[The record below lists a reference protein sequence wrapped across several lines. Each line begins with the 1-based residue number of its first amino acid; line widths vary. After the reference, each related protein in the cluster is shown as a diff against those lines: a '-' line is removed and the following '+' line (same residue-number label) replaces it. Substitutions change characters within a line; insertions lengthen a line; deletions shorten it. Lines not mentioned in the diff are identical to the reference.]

1 MKNANLVPFCSF
13 PAIKKEF
20 SLIQWSAIFNI
31 STKMLK
37 KHDDSLIHENTVKWS
52 MVYKVTFQLFLN
64 KEDKNYYICSIKMY
78 KSFQTISLL
87 VFNFSPH

>member
-13 PAIKKEF
+13 TAIKKEF

-37 KHDDSLIHENTVKWS
+37 KHDVSLIHENTVKWS

-64 KEDKNYYICSIKMY
+64 KDKNYYICSIKMY